1 MKLKVKIRK
10 AVAADAGAIAD
21 FNIAMALETENKK
34 LSPAKIGPGVRAL
47 FSKPEY
53 GFYVVAE
60 VDGAVAGCLM
70 ITYEWSDWRNGLF
83 WWIQS
88 VYVKPEFR
96 RKGVYRAMFSF
107 IKELAGQD
115 CGVCGCRL
123 YVEHD
128 NTVAQET
135 YRKLGMKET
144 HYKML
149 EEEFHV

>member
-1 MKLKVKIRK
+1 MNPKTKVRK
-10 AVAADAGAIAD
+10 AVPSDAGLIAD
-21 FNIAMALETENKK
+21 FNIAMAWETEDKK
-34 LSPAKIGPGVRAL
+34 LPPDKICPGVRAL

-60 VDGAVAGCLM
+60 IDGVVSGCLM
-70 ITYEWSDWRNGLF
+70 ITYEWSDWRNGVF

-96 RKGVYRAMFSF
+96 RQGIYRAMFAYV
-107 IKELAGQD
+107 KELAGQD
-115 CGVCGCRL
+115 SGVCGCRL

-135 YRKLGMKET
+135 YKKLGMKET
-144 HYKML
+144 HYRML
-149 EEEFHV
+149 QEEFHV